1 MVRETGIVLAAVLD
15 LSVGSYR
22 RVGTVLYKTISL
34 AKQFR
39 VQAGEWTFSPLL
51 FVKKDY
57 MPFPKSKKQGPTEQ
71 ESLRVLFGC
80 HQMSVILRTISN
92 RA

>member
-1 MVRETGIVLAAVLD
+1 MSGVSLRAGSSWSLCMVRETGIVLAAVLD

-39 VQAGEWTFSPLL
+39 VQAG
-51 FVKKDY
+51 
-57 MPFPKSKKQGPTEQ
+57 
-71 ESLRVLFGC
+71 
-80 HQMSVILRTISN
+80 
-92 RA
+92 

>member
-39 VQAGEWTFSPLL
+39 VQAG
-51 FVKKDY
+51 
-57 MPFPKSKKQGPTEQ
+57 
-71 ESLRVLFGC
+71 
-80 HQMSVILRTISN
+80 
-92 RA
+92 